1 MSRPDEEL
9 TQAEASPLLS
19 GTGAHGG
26 AGPAPGTKIGRYVIE
41 RHIGAGGM
49 GIVVVARHAELGE
62 PVAIKLLHPQA
73 AQDRV
78 QVERFVREARATA
91 KIKSEHVVRVLDAG
105 ADEATGAPYLV
116 MEYLAGSD
124 LGRVLTEH
132 GPIPFPHA
140 VSYILQVCEAVA
152 EAHLL
157 GIVHRDLKP
166 SNCFLTSRSDGS
178 PLVKVLD
185 FGISKAVNS
194 EGMLDPKLTETQ
206 AVFGSPTYMSP
217 EQIRS
222 AKHVDARTDVWSLG
236 VALFELITGKL
247 PFMAD
252 NMSGLLAS
260 IVADPPFAV
269 RSFVPEVPEGL
280 ERVIFGCLEKNPA
293 HRIPTVADLAARL
306 HPYASPGTAMP
317 RIRPSMMP
325 QPAAPNAAG
334 QSWPSAPAPIA
345 FGTTGQSFH
354 DTGPAARKSGLRGS
368 FLALAVGGA
377 ALLVTSVAGLA
388 YVTKTRGSHA
398 QGTASA
404 PPPDAPSVSS
414 AHVDVP
420 TAVSA
425 VAPIKPI
432 EEPSPTT
439 SATSS
444 VPAATP
450 AGKAG
455 VPPVSP
461 TTPARTAGPA
471 HPPVPASGTARTP
484 GAPPTAP
491 TGTGTTQPTVP
502 NLDTRY

>member
-1 MSRPDEEL
+1 MSRPDEQL
-9 TQAEASPLLS
+9 TQAETAPAL
-19 GTGAHGG
+19 TATTAH
-26 AGPAPGTKIGRYVIE
+26 AAPAPGTKIGRYVVE
-41 RHIGAGGM
+41 RHLGAGGM

-62 PVAIKLLHPQA
+62 PVAIKLLHPHA

-91 KIKSEHVVRVLDAG
+91 RIKSEHVVRVLDAG
-105 ADEATGAPYLV
+105 ADETTGAPYLV
-116 MEYLAGSD
+116 MEHLVGND

-132 GPIPFPHA
+132 GRIPAPHA
-140 VSYILQVCEAVA
+140 VSYIMQVCEAVA
-152 EAHLL
+152 EAHAL
-157 GIVHRDLKP
+157 GIIHRDLKP
-166 SNCFLTSRSDGS
+166 SNCFLTYRNDGS

-185 FGISKAVNS
+185 FGISKAVNN

-236 VALFELITGKL
+236 VTLFELITGKL

-293 HRIPTVADLAARL
+293 NRIPTVADLAARL

-317 RIRPSMMP
+317 RIRPSMLP
-325 QPAAPNAAG
+325 QPAAPAPG
-334 QSWPSAPAPIA
+334 QSWPSAPAPIV
-345 FGTTGQSFH
+345 FGTTGQSLR
-354 DTGPAARKSGLRGS
+354 DTGPAATRRGLRGS
-368 FLALAVGGA
+368 LVALIVGAV
-377 ALLVTSVAGLA
+377 ALLLATSVASVAYLA
-388 YVTKTRGSHA
+388 KSRNSHA
-398 QGTASA
+398 QGTSSA
-404 PPPDAPSVSS
+404 PPPEGPSVSS
-414 AHVDVP
+414 AHVELP
-420 TAVSA
+420 PAVSVVTPVKPVDEPTPPA
-425 VAPIKPI
+425 SAGPAP
-432 EEPSPTT
+432 
-439 SATSS
+439 S
-444 VPAATP
+444 VPASSTRAGKPVVPAVP
-450 AGKAG
+450 AGG
-455 VPPVSP
+455 P
-461 TTPARTAGPA
+461 TARSGPA

-484 GAPPTAP
+484 SAPS
-491 TGTGTTQPTVP
+491 GTPPPVSP